1 MPVLIYLRAHHVK
14 SPRYSPGGSHG
25 LSPIVEMRPAPMLAL
40 AAAVLISVVAA
51 HPCNRDTTV
60 KVHMEQPHSLP
71 GYAQVWR
78 MRTETAEI
86 AGFSNV
92 TGHISECWRAG
103 APYGPKDVPC
113 GQQGVQQCGVDEH
126 SASKSCLEKPDCEVN
141 SISAFTITPIY
152 HPPNITSPQLY
163 ANNCLSLSQF
173 LTSCYLLASDLSY
186 LTTRAVSLPPF
197 SSSGLYAFTGA
208 EPSCAQQ

>member
-1 MPVLIYLRAHHVK
+1 
-14 SPRYSPGGSHG
+14 
-25 LSPIVEMRPAPMLAL
+25 MLAL

-141 SISAFTITPIY
+141 SISAFTITPISPPPISH
-152 HPPNITSPQLY
+152 HPNMLITAYLY
-163 ANNCLSLSQF
+163 LN
-173 LTSCYLLASDLSY
+173 
-186 LTTRAVSLPPF
+186 SLPHAICLPPTF
-197 SSSGLYAFTGA
+197 HI
-208 EPSCAQQ
+208 